1 MMCQKLVCEISKTPG
16 RLQEKSAKA
25 GASPVEVTADA
36 GFYGLEKVTV
46 DSIRLQE
53 KSVDVQN
60 TVQDVVADENYTA
73 LSRVSVAGYPTQEK
87 TVTIT
92 GDASIEPDPGYKAMT
107 KVDIKVD
114 AGMSYADFIDF
125 LTYGGSIKVFKTDL
139 ENALIYGQY
148 FVNIGEPKLDHLRI
162 IDAPNVRSTPDL
174 QLYSYSPYYLGFTA
188 QKIRCYNVPE
198 GSFDYRSL
206 YELKEIY
213 YTSDNDMNF
222 FYDENH
228 SSWVGEFG
236 AFSKLEKII
245 IPASIPVGCSSVEGL
260 LQIPAFTDGTGKIYV
275 KDELVDRYKAAT
287 NWITVS
293 DYIRPISEYEAA
305 GGWNYNFYP
314 EEGDEK

>member
-1 MMCQKLVCEISKTPG
+1 MMCQKLICEIEKTPG

-25 GASPVEVTADA
+25 GSRPVEVTADA

-53 KSVDVQN
+53 KSVDVQS
-60 TVQDVVADENYTA
+60 TAQDVVADENYTA

-87 TVTIT
+87 TITIA
-92 GDASIEPDPGYKAMT
+92 GDASVEPDPGFKAMT
-107 KVDIKVD
+107 KVNVKIDV
-114 AGMSYADFIDF
+114 GMSYADFTDF
-125 LTYGGSIKVFKTDL
+125 LTYGGSVKVFKTEL

-162 IDAPNVRSTPDL
+162 IDAPNVRSTPNL
-174 QLYSYSPYYLGFTA
+174 QLYSFSPYYPGFTV

-213 YTSDNDMNF
+213 YTSDNYMDF

-228 SSWVGEFG
+228 SSFVGEFG

-245 IPASIPVGCSSVEGL
+245 IPYNSLIGCSDIQGL
-260 LQIPAFTDGTGKIYV
+260 LQIPAFTNGTGKIYV
-275 KDELVDRYKAAT
+275 KDELVDQYKAAT
-287 NWITVS
+287 NWITVA
-293 DYIRPISEYEAA
+293 DYIHPISEYEAA
-305 GGWNYNFYP
+305 GGWNYDFYP
-314 EEGDEK
+314 EEGDAK